1 MALGSEDHGL
11 RLPNPPPLLHTRAQ
25 FDRPGTPD
33 AFTSPPQT
41 PQGSPSKSRLP
52 PGALDLPNVFDKAMK
67 LTPNTPKPTYNH
79 YNHPMFSADKSDIS
93 VNESVIHQTPPS
105 PTRRS
110 NKENTPPNS
119 ARLTKDLGSI
129 PTAAA
134 LSRQEPYTQRDQ
146 TTKRQVQMRGLTPE
160 EIEKLAQPKV
170 KRLVNVTQLCKF
182 SSNPRPA
189 PLPNYPDF
197 LDHYFDLLSYV
208 HNRQTRHAQFKTAYP
223 DPPITPEE
231 EHEPALLKYL
241 GRERAHLRKRRT
253 RLRQGD
259 FQILTQVGQGG
270 YGQVYLA
277 QKKDTREV
285 CALKVMSKKLL
296 FKLDEIRHIL
306 TERDILTAAKSDW
319 LVKLLYAFQD
329 DTQIYLAME
338 YVPGGDFRTL
348 LNNTGVLHNRHA
360 RFYIAEMFSCID
372 ALHILGYIH
381 RDLKPENFLIDST
394 GHVKL
399 TDFGLAAGMLS
410 PGKIESMRVKLEE
423 VGNTPVPFGR
433 PMEQRTMAE
442 RRQGYQSLRQR
453 EVNYAKS
460 IVGSPDYMAPE
471 VLKGEEYDFTVD
483 YWSLGCML
491 FEALAGY
498 PPFAGAAVEETWQNL
513 KRWQKVLRKPV
524 YEDPNYFLSRRTWDL
539 ITRLVAGKDTRFKN
553 IKEIHAHDYFAE
565 VDFASLREQRAP
577 FVPELDSET
586 DAGYFDDFS
595 SEADMAKYKEVHD
608 KQRALEDM
616 ADRDDKMS
624 KGLFVGFTFRYVSP
638 YHPITSDTE
647 NIPLT
652 TIQSP
657 QTCRRQQWSQQLT
670 PETDRHRRHI
680 RDDVLRSSNSG
691 LRDSELD
698 LGFYVPDSRDILV
711 FASFFFSC
719 LLLSS
724 TRYIFSS
731 MGGLLLFVSYRLRS
745 SLLVSLDEISTVYEL
760 FNFNVNYIR
769 QSLIPNS

>member
-1 MALGSEDHGL
+1 MAVDIGDDRFGL
-11 RLPNPPPLLHTRAQ
+11 RLPNPPPLLHTRSGNES
-25 FDRPGTPD
+25 FDRPSTPS
-33 AFTSPPQT
+33 ANGFTSPQQT
-41 PQGSPSKSRLP
+41 PQGSPSKSRAP
-52 PGALDLPNVFDKAMK
+52 PGALDLPNVFDTAMK
-67 LTPNTPKPTYNH
+67 LTPTSPSKSTYNH
-79 YNHPMFSADKSDIS
+79 FNHPMFTADKSS
-93 VNESVIHQTPPS
+93 VEDFNESVIHQRPTS
-105 PTRRS
+105 PTRKS
-110 NKENTPPNS
+110 NKENTPPTTR
-119 ARLTKDLGSI
+119 APKDLGPN

-134 LSRQEPYTQRDQ
+134 ISRHEPYQQQRDAD
-146 TTKRQVQMRGLTPE
+146 TTKRHVQMRGLTPE
-160 EIEKLAQPKV
+160 EMEKLQQPRV
-170 KRLVNVTQLCKF
+170 KRLTNVTQL
-182 SSNPRPA
+182 
-189 PLPNYPDF
+189 YF

-208 HNRQTRHAQFKTAYP
+208 HNRQTRHSQFKAAYP
-223 DPPITPEE
+223 EPPVTPAEAY
-231 EHEPALLKYL
+231 EPALLKYL

-253 RLRQGD
+253 RLRQHD

-285 CALKVMSKKLL
+285 CALKVMSKRLL

-306 TERDILTAAKSDW
+306 TERDILTAAKSEW

-329 DTQIYLAME
+329 DDQIYLAME

-442 RRQGYQSLRQR
+442 RRQGYKSLRER

-471 VLKGEEYDFTVD
+471 VLKGDEYDFTVD

-498 PPFAGAAVEETWQNL
+498 PPFAGATVDETWQNL

-539 ITRLVAGKDTRFKN
+539 ITRLVAGKEQRFKN
-553 IKEIHAHDYFAE
+553 IQEIHAHDYFAE
-565 VDFASLREQRAP
+565 VDFDHLRDQRAP

-595 SEADMAKYKEVHD
+595 NEADMAKYKEVHD

-616 ADRDDKMS
+616 ADRDDKMN
-624 KGLFVGFTFRYVSP
+624 KGLFVGFTFRHRKPAVDSSGRNSP
-638 YHPITSDTE
+638 RKPIA
-647 NIPLT
+647 
-652 TIQSP
+652 
-657 QTCRRQQWSQQLT
+657 
-670 PETDRHRRHI
+670 TD
-680 RDDVLRSSNSG
+680 G
-691 LRDSELD
+691 
-698 LGFYVPDSRDILV
+698 
-711 FASFFFSC
+711 SFGTMF
-719 LLLSS
+719 
-724 TRYIFSS
+724 
-731 MGGLLLFVSYRLRS
+731 
-745 SLLVSLDEISTVYEL
+745 
-760 FNFNVNYIR
+760 
-769 QSLIPNS
+769 